1 MAGGGDRGKLKLRDL
16 AIGVEKTRPGFV
28 LSGTIFIPSL
38 SLIFST
44 FEGHTASLTE
54 FREGG
59 FIKLPSAVLVLARL
73 LHDVVH

>member
-16 AIGVEKTRPGFV
+16 TIGIEKTRPGFILPDSV
-28 LSGTIFIPSL
+28 FIPSL
-38 SLIFST
+38 VLVFSA
-44 FEGHTASLTE
+44 FECHTASLTE